1 MIHHCKYISSEEV
14 PNLKMY
20 IKCLLTKKF
29 YSSVN
34 EIFNPEHV
42 DELYVQSPEVR
53 MAAIAQNKSTNY
65 GVVRLEL
72 LEKIYGTIYEQRIKT
87 NEESKWQHRI
97 LPFRHVTDF
106 EELPD
111 QRGGGG
117 GGRIRLQIRNDGSGF
132 GNESERSTMESLN
145 VNAVFAATGYTR
157 TAHKD
162 LLRPAEYLRSGEEWE
177 VSRNYRVQFETGKV
191 SEDSGIWL
199 QGCNEM
205 THGLSDSL
213 LSILATRAGEVVESI
228 FGLSLSSASEK
239 LNGDDGGVVL
249 AADGFCGGIALGA
262 QKEDVGPIG
271 KNHQQHHATTVNG
284 FHGADLD
291 SKTANAL
298 RKKPDVDS
306 PLGKVQGMNGHLNGV
321 S

>member
-1 MIHHCKYISSEEV
+1 M
-14 PNLKMY
+14 
-20 IKCLLTKKF
+20 
-29 YSSVN
+29 N
-34 EIFNPEHV
+34 EIFNPEYV

-87 NEESKWQHRI
+87 NEEEKWQHRI

-106 EELPD
+106 EELPEPE
-111 QRGGGG
+111 RE
-117 GGRIRLQIRNDGSGF
+117 GRIRLQVRNDSSGF
-132 GNESERSTMESLN
+132 GESEKSTMETLN

-162 LLRPAEYLRSGEEWE
+162 LLRPAEYLRTGEEWN
-177 VSRNYRVQFETGKV
+177 VSRNYRVQFDTGKV
-191 SEDSGIWL
+191 SEDSGVWL

-228 FGLSLSSASEK
+228 FSSSLSSVSEK
-239 LNGDDGGVVL
+239 KLDDGLDAAGVV
-249 AADGFCGGIALGA
+249 AADGLCGDGIALLGGA
-262 QKEDVGPIG
+262 MKKKEDGGRIE
-271 KNHQQHHATTVNG
+271 KNHQRHHIHHHATVNG
-284 FHGADLD
+284 FHGADLE
-291 SKTANAL
+291 SKTASAL
-298 RKKPDVDS
+298 RKKPDATANNYCAAGNDETVDS
-306 PLGKVQGMNGHLNGV
+306 PLGKVQGVNGHLNGV

>member
-1 MIHHCKYISSEEV
+1 M
-14 PNLKMY
+14 
-20 IKCLLTKKF
+20 
-29 YSSVN
+29 N
-34 EIFNPEHV
+34 EIFNPEYV

-87 NEESKWQHRI
+87 NEEQKWQHRI

-106 EELPD
+106 EELPEL
-111 QRGGGG
+111 
-117 GGRIRLQIRNDGSGF
+117 GGRIRLQVRNDSSGF
-132 GNESERSTMESLN
+132 GESERSTMETLN

-162 LLRPAEYLRSGEEWE
+162 LLRPAEYLRTGEEWN
-177 VSRNYRVQFETGKV
+177 VSRNYRVQFDTGKV
-191 SEDSGIWL
+191 SEDSGVWL

-228 FGLSLSSASEK
+228 FNSSLSSLSEK
-239 LNGDDGGVVL
+239 LDDGLDAGVV
-249 AADGFCGGIALGA
+249 AADGLFFGAGIALEGA
-262 QKEDVGPIG
+262 NKKGDGCRVE
-271 KNHQQHHATTVNG
+271 KNHQHHHIHYIHHATVNG
-284 FHGADLD
+284 FHGADLE
-291 SKTANAL
+291 SKPASAL
-298 RKKPDVDS
+298 RKKPDATANNYCAAGKEETIDS
-306 PLGKVQGMNGHLNGV
+306 PLGKVQGVNGHLNGV